1 MDAGTISPVAV
12 LRDARKSALL
22 RTRLIGDIDVIRTS
36 KTLYE
41 PLRFDIEIKKIELE
55 KRKGRR
61 EAGPLYRCKRR
72 AEARA
77 RFRIEL
83 APVLKEGRR

>member
-1 MDAGTISPVAV
+1 V
-12 LRDARKSALL
+12 LDELAQ
-22 RTRLIGDIDVIRTS
+22 TS
-36 KTLYE
+36 L
-41 PLRFDIEIKKIELE
+41 PRGFDIEIKKIELE

-61 EAGPLYRCKRR
+61 EAGPLYLCERR

-83 APVLKEGRR
+83 APALKEGRRYRKITSSSSSSSP